1 MATTKPPRATA
12 TPRANGAKRPRA
24 ATPAAGR
31 AAASSSAA
39 AAPSIA
45 QQRDMLALMHLI
57 RTFEDAAAR
66 EYARGNVAGFLH
78 LYNGCEASGV
88 GVLSAIRPDDFAM
101 GNYRDH
107 GHALA
112 RGVPAENLMAELFG
126 RVDGVCKGRGGSMH
140 FFSKEHN
147 YLGGWAIV
155 GGQLPVSVGYQFA
168 TEYKRTVLKQDVDSI
183 GVCFLGEGSTNI
195 GYFYETM
202 NFAKLWHVPVVF
214 VVENNLYA
222 MGTPL
227 AFHSSVHSMADKGR
241 GFGIESET
249 CDGMDVLAVHA
260 AMSDAA
266 QRARTTREPQLL
278 EVMTYRYRAHSM
290 ADPDLYRTK
299 EEIESWRRKDAIER
313 LKHALLE
320 GDHLTEDEFAAMV
333 KVNEKTVADAVA
345 FANASPEPPLS
356 DLMAYITVPP
366 PTAEPPAADAET
378 AELSMSEALNAA
390 IDHWMAETPAA
401 FVMGE
406 DIDHYG
412 SAYGVTRGLPAKF
425 GEDRVRD
432 TPIAEGAIGGIAT
445 GAAMGGIRPLAE
457 FMTVNFALLASDA
470 IINHAAKVRSMFG
483 DQTSAPVVFR
493 ANAGGTRLGA
503 THSQHFDAMF
513 AAVPGL
519 TVAAPA
525 TPYDAKGMLAM
536 ALRMEDPVFFNEH
549 QLLYRAKGK
558 VPVGHYTLPVGKAHV
573 ERAGAPGGLTLVG
586 YSRGLVIALEAAE
599 RLAKEFGIEAEVI
612 NLRWLRPLDH
622 ETVVESVKKTN
633 RVAIVEEPWLSYGI
647 GAEVAARVQQHAFDF
662 LDAPII
668 RVGGA
673 EAPMPYAANLE
684 RAAWPSAE
692 GVIAALKA
700 NGIIR

>member
-1 MATTKPPRATA
+1 MATTKPTRATTA
-12 TPRANGAKRPRA
+12 PRANGARR
-24 ATPAAGR
+24 GR
-31 AAASSSAA
+31 VAQQAAA
-39 AAPSIA
+39 AAPTVE

-66 EYARGNVAGFLH
+66 EYTRGHIAGFLH

-88 GVLSAIRPDDFAM
+88 GVLGAIRADDFAM

-112 RGVPAENLMAELFG
+112 RGVAPNALMAELFG
-126 RVDGVCKGRGGSMH
+126 KVDGVCKGRGGSMH
-140 FFSKEHN
+140 FYSAEHN

-155 GGQLPVSVGYQFA
+155 GGQLPVAVGYQFA
-168 TEYKRTVLKQDVDSI
+168 TEYRRTALGEDVDTI

-195 GYFYETM
+195 GYFYESM
-202 NFAKLWHVPVVF
+202 NFAKLWRVPVVF

-222 MGTPL
+222 MGTPV
-227 AFHSSVHSMADKGR
+227 AYHSAIQSMAEKGR
-241 GFGIESET
+241 GLGIASDS

-260 AMSDAA
+260 AATAA
-266 QRARTTREPQLL
+266 VARARATREPQLL

-299 EEIESWRRKDAIER
+299 DEIEHWRSRDAIER
-313 LKHALLE
+313 LKRALLD
-320 GDHLTEDEFAAMV
+320 GDHLTEDEYAAMV
-333 KVNEKTVADAVA
+333 QRNEQTVADAVA
-345 FANASPEPPLS
+345 FAGASPEPPLS
-356 DLMAYITVPP
+356 DLMAYITAPP
-366 PTAEPPAADAET
+366 PAAEPPAADAPTVEM
-378 AELSMSEALNAA
+378 SMSEALNAA
-390 IDHWMAETPAA
+390 IDDWMAATPTA

-412 SAYGVTRGLPAKF
+412 SAYGVTRGLSGKF
-425 GEDRVRD
+425 GQDRVRD

-445 GAAMGGIRPLAE
+445 GAAMAGLKPLAE

-483 DQTSAPVVFR
+483 DQCRAPVVFR
-493 ANAGGTRLGA
+493 ANAGGTRLAA

-525 TPYDAKGMLAM
+525 TPFEAKGMLAM

-549 QLLYRAKGK
+549 QLLYRAKGP
-558 VPVGHYTLPVGKAHV
+558 VPSGHYTLAVGKAHV
-573 ERAGAPGGLTLVG
+573 ERVGAAGGLTLVG
-586 YSRGLVIALEAAE
+586 YSRGLVIALEVAA
-599 RLAKEFGIEAEVI
+599 RLAADHGLEAEVV

-633 RVAIVEEPWLSYGI
+633 RIAIVEEPWLSYGV

-662 LDAPII
+662 LDAPIV

-684 RAAWPSAE
+684 RAAWPSVD

-700 NGIIR
+700 NGIVR

>member
-1 MATTKPPRATA
+1 MATTKPTRATGA
-12 TPRANGAKRPRA
+12 QRANGSRRGGAAK
-24 ATPAAGR
+24 AGG
-31 AAASSSAA
+31 AAADAGV
-39 AAPSIA
+39 SIA
-45 QQRDMLALMHLI
+45 AQRDMLALMHLI

-66 EYARGNVAGFLH
+66 EYTRGNIAGFLH

-112 RGVPAENLMAELFG
+112 RGVAPNALMAELFG
-126 RVDGVCKGRGGSMH
+126 KVDGVCKGRGGSMH
-140 FFSKEHN
+140 FYSAEHN

-155 GGQLPVSVGYQFA
+155 GGQLPVAVGYQYA
-168 TEYKRTVLKQDVDSI
+168 TEYRRTVLGEDVDTI

-195 GYFYETM
+195 GYFYESM
-202 NFAKLWHVPVVF
+202 NFAKLWNIPVVF

-222 MGTPL
+222 MGTPV
-227 AFHSSVHSMADKGR
+227 AFHSAIQSMAEKGR
-241 GFGIESET
+241 GLGIRSET

-260 AMSDAA
+260 AASAA
-266 QRARTTREPQLL
+266 AARARTEREPQLL

-290 ADPDLYRTK
+290 ADPDLYRSK
-299 EEIESWRRKDAIER
+299 DEIERWRSQDAIER
-313 LKHALLE
+313 LKQSLLDA
-320 GDHLTEDEFAAMV
+320 DHLTEDEFAAMV
-333 KVNEKTVADAVA
+333 ARNERTVADAVA
-345 FANASPEPPLS
+345 FAHASPEPPLS
-356 DLMAYITVPP
+356 DLMAFITAPP
-366 PTAEPPAADAET
+366 PPAAPPPADAPM

-390 IDHWMAETPAA
+390 IDDWLAATPTA

-425 GEDRVRD
+425 GQDRVRD

-445 GAAMGGIRPLAE
+445 GAAMAGLRPLAE

-483 DQTSAPVVFR
+483 DQCHAPVVFR
-493 ANAGGTRLGA
+493 ANAGGTRLAA

-536 ALRMEDPVFFNEH
+536 ALQLEDPVFFNEH
-549 QLLYRAKGK
+549 QLLYRTKGA
-558 VPVGHYTLPVGKAHV
+558 VPTTPYTLPVGKAHV
-573 ERAGAPGGLTLVG
+573 ERAGAAGGVTLVG

-599 RLAKEFGIEAEVI
+599 RLAKEYGLEAEVI

-622 ETVVESVKKTN
+622 ATVVESVKKTN
-633 RVAIVEEPWLSYGI
+633 RVCIVEEPWLSYGV
-647 GAEVAARVQQHAFDF
+647 GAEVAARVQLDAFDH
-662 LDAPII
+662 LDAPVI

-684 RAAWPSAE
+684 RAAWPSADA
-692 GVIAALKA
+692 VIAALRA
-700 NGIIR
+700 HGIVR